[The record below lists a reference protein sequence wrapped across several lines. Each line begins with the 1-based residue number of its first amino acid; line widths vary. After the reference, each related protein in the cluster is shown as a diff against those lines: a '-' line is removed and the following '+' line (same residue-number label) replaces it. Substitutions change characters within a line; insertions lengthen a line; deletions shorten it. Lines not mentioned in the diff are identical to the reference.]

1 MANYCVFC
9 ANADN
14 NKINEEKERWCSLL
28 NIWVPA
34 LKCCPGWKE
43 VPKTPEQIAER
54 ERILA
59 LSNKQAQTV
68 ASSVKP
74 AKQSRPAKQLT
85 TIETD
90 HDMIQDVR
98 LYEHQIHA
106 REKFKDLDEIA
117 LFFEMGCGKTLTSM
131 MIMCDKYKA
140 GKIDSLLVV
149 APNDVHK
156 QWFDDL
162 CNDDSTL
169 SKAIKQE
176 GVECDGQILGGRG
189 GQKEFYDFDY
199 DKKRL
204 HIVCVNIDTFSQP
217 HKWEP
222 IVEWA
227 NAHET
232 AIIIDEATVIKN
244 PTNNPLKGLLV
255 AVTKMCSN
263 LPPVNFFKLE
273 LNIFIP

>member
-28 NIWVPA
+28 EQWVPA

-43 VPKTPEQIAER
+43 VPKTAEQIAER
-54 ERILA
+54 DRILA
-59 LSNKQAQTV
+59 LSNK
-68 ASSVKP
+68 ASVPTKQVPDRVKRASVKHD
-74 AKQSRPAKQLT
+74 SV

-90 HDMIQDVR
+90 HDMIQDVK

-189 GQKEFYDFDY
+189 GQK
-199 DKKRL
+199 
-204 HIVCVNIDTFSQP
+204 NATFRY
-217 HKWEP
+217 
-222 IVEWA
+222 IY
-227 NAHET
+227 
-232 AIIIDEATVIKN
+232 
-244 PTNNPLKGLLV
+244 
-255 AVTKMCSN
+255 
-263 LPPVNFFKLE
+263 
-273 LNIFIP
+273 